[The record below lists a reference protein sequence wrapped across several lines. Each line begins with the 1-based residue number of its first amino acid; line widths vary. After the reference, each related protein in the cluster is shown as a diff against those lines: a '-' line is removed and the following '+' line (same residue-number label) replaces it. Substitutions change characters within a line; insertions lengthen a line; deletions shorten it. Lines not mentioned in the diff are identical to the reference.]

1 MPFISFTGPTA
12 LTRSSDTLLNKSGK
26 HGHPYLV
33 SELKWELS
41 SIESLS
47 IVLALGMIYMAL
59 IMLQYMCAC
68 VHAC

>member
-26 HGHPYLV
+26 YGHPYLV
-33 SELKWELS
+33 SELMGAF

-59 IMLQYMCAC
+59 IMLRCMCAC
-68 VHAC
+68 MHAC